1 MEVEQLT
8 KIPEKSY
15 KDFSEENHY
24 HFEKDNIKIDIIVR
38 TYLKE
43 FILNGIKQ
51 NSCNSRFRSVDK
63 INPLEEHFTDDVI
76 AFQYYDTKEVEIEGE
91 RYNTKKHSISKKI
104 YLGKRISPEELIE
117 KSKIDSRL
125 IPYVTLINVENPK
138 SIIYYSNGTVIT
150 EIENDSITLEEL
162 KKDYEYHKTFKKN
175 IGI

>member
-76 AFQYYDTKEVEIEGE
+76 AFQYYDTKEVEIDGE

-104 YLGKRISPEELIE
+104 YLRKRISHEELIE
-117 KSKIDSRL
+117 KSKSDARL
-125 IPYVTLINVENPK
+125 IPYVNYLNLEVPE
-138 SIIYYSNGTVIT
+138 SIIYCDNGTIVTNIG
-150 EIENDSITLEEL
+150 DDAITLE
-162 KKDYEYHKTFKKN
+162 
-175 IGI
+175 